1 VRCTVSGSNI
11 MKNAMFLQKVTF
23 RPELYPSTSG
33 YPFGLGLF
41 RETGEIRLENAVT
54 FFVGENGSGK
64 STLLKAI
71 ARRCAIH
78 IWEEPERG
86 RCVKN
91 PLADELYRY
100 IDAHWT
106 GEPVPGAF
114 FASELFHHFA
124 TNVDD
129 WASISPDILKYY
141 GDRSLLTQSH
151 GQYHMSYFR
160 NRYSRKGLYLLD
172 EPENALS
179 PATQLQFLDLILE
192 YAAAGHAQF
201 IIATHSP
208 ILLAMPGASI
218 LSFDGPRVN
227 AVSYEDTS
235 HYRIYRLILN
245 HGGEYFSKR
254 SIP

>member
-1 VRCTVSGSNI
+1 
-11 MKNAMFLQKVTF
+11 MFLQKVTF
-23 RPELYPSTSG
+23 RPEHYPANDG
-33 YPFGLGLF
+33 YPFGIRLF
-41 RETGEIRLENAVT
+41 HDTGEVALNSPVT

-71 ARRCAIH
+71 ARRCGIH
-78 IWEEPERG
+78 IWDEPERG

-100 IDAHWT
+100 IDVHWE

-129 WASISPDILKYY
+129 WASVSPGILKYY

-160 NRYSRKGLYLLD
+160 NRYNRRGIYLLD

-179 PATQLQFLDLILE
+179 PATQLQFLDLVLD

-208 ILLAMPGASI
+208 ILLAMPDARI
-218 LSFDGPRVN
+218 LSFDGPRVST
-227 AVSYEDTS
+227 VSYQDTS
-235 HYRIYRLILN
+235 HYKIYRLILN
-245 HGGEYFSKR
+245 DDGDYFSKR
-254 SIP
+254 SVP